1 MQATVGLRKTETF
14 TRKKEK
20 MTTYYVET
28 SIKQRFRK
36 AANLSFGAGILSIA
50 ASVFLFA
57 WDTVQLSER
66 QLSFFDTSLPLVFL
80 LFGLVSFV
88 LAFMNRRIAETV
100 KLILNDDEL
109 VFYSPGLELVT
120 TWDNIECIEDQVTLF
135 GSQRFDSLKLRKPA
149 KQKSSFWF
157 QLFRRKPEQQIPMSM
172 FGDWQSSKMGQEMKK
187 YVPEIFGSDR

>member
-1 MQATVGLRKTETF
+1 
-14 TRKKEK
+14 